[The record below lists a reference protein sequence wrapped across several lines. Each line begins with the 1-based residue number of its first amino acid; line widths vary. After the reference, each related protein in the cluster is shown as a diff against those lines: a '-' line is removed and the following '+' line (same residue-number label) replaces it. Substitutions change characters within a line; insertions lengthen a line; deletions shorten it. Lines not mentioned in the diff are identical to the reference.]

1 MSHTGFGT
9 ADSPSGMMSTFG
21 QTPGSFKPYDDGFSD
36 VPTAR
41 FDMFVAAL
49 ETTQDALEQILP
61 YPLTAPTDR
70 SPEVFAVH
78 LEAEI
83 WRGWDGRNKHYN
95 EIGIWAPAAYGDH
108 VGVTLL
114 HLYLEG
120 NGANQAT
127 VGAREQWGVG
137 KLVASVDTSKTEDGS
152 KLWST
157 AVDQGQP
164 RIYMHADCRE
174 LVSSTEAPLRGLA
187 NKMLCVKEIPN
198 FTFNGYDVRKVIM
211 MDWGYLSG
219 DSTTTVMTKGR
230 AEVQLWEPLN
240 SIPIL
245 NVGAAYHY
253 RAEKPGGSNYTDRS
267 ANVELCDLLNEEPA
281 RVG

>member
-1 MSHTGFGT
+1 MSSTGFGT
-9 ADSPSGMMSTFG
+9 TESPSGMMSTFG
-21 QTPGSFKPYDDGFSD
+21 QTPGSFRAYDQGSSNL
-36 VPTAR
+36 PPAR
-41 FDMFVAAL
+41 FDMFVAPL
-49 ETTQDALEQILP
+49 TTTPDALRQILP
-61 YPLTAPTDR
+61 YPLSAPTDL
-70 SPEVFAVH
+70 PPQVFLVH

-127 VGAREQWGVG
+127 VAAREQWGVG
-137 KLVASVDTSKTEDGS
+137 KLIASVDTSKSEDGS

-174 LVSSTEAPLRGLA
+174 PVPSSEAPLRGLA

-198 FTFNGYDVRKVIM
+198 FTFDGYDVRKVIM

-219 DSTTTVMTKGR
+219 DGATTLMTKGH
-230 AEVQLWEPLN
+230 ADVQLWEPLD

-245 NVGAAYHY
+245 EVGPAYHY
-253 RAEKPGGSNYTDRS
+253 RAEKPGASNYTDKF
-267 ANVELCDLLNEEPA
+267 ANVELCDLLKQEPA
-281 RVG
+281 QVG